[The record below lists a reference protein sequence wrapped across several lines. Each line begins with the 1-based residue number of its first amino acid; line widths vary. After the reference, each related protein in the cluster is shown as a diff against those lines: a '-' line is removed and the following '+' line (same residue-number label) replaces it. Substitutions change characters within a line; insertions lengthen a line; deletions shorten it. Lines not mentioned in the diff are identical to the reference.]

1 MPSLVNR
8 LVVDELRREFK
19 DAQGMLVVSF
29 GGLTVKESED
39 LRGKM
44 AAKGVKFSMVRN
56 SLARIALKDRGLE
69 LGESALAGNTGI
81 AYGPAEAAIHA
92 AKLFTSAEVKK
103 AGKVTIR
110 VGMLEGKLLDAKDS
124 NALAGV
130 PDRKTL
136 NAQLLSCIIGPVRSV
151 VSVINASPSALA
163 RVLQA
168 RADLLQSQAGAAEP
182 QAGAAPAEASAS

>member
-8 LVVDELRREFK
+8 LVVEELRREFK

-29 GGLTVKESED
+29 GGLTVKESEA
-39 LRGKM
+39 LRGQM

-69 LGESALAGNTGI
+69 FADGMLAGNTGI

-92 AKLFTSAEVKK
+92 AKLFTTAEVKK

-124 NALAGV
+124 NALASV

-136 NAQLLSCIIGPVRSV
+136 NGKLVSCIAGPLRGV
-151 VSVINASPSALA
+151 VGVLNAGPAGMA
-163 RVLQA
+163 RLLQA
-168 RADLLQSQAGAAEP
+168 RADLLES
-182 QAGAAPAEASAS
+182 QAGAAPAEATPS